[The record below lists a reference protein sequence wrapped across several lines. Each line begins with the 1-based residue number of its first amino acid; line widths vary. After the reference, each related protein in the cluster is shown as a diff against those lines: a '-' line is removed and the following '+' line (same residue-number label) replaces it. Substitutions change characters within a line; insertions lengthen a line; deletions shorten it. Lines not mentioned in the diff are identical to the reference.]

1 SIFRDR
7 SQGLF
12 GEDDTKSP
20 LVICIAAW
28 VCRYCC
34 DGSSSL
40 LSYHSGPVRP
50 WDDLLVLRCLAPG
63 VVRYCLARPPGCL
76 SHGFG
81 RLRRARLRACAALPS
96 AEDFFLWHGA
106 HAALRLSSRWS
117 SPARMWSTSLA
128 RPTQRSG

>member
-1 SIFRDR
+1 FDHNALASIIYFFFQAEDGIRDFHVTGV
-7 SQGLF
+7 QTCAL
-12 GEDDTKSP
+12 P
-20 LVICIAAW
+20 I
-28 VCRYCC
+28 
-34 DGSSSL
+34 SSRL
-40 LSYHSGPVRP
+40 LSYQSGPVRP
-50 WDDLLVLRCLAPG
+50 WDDLLGLRGLAPG
-63 VVRYCLARPPGCL
+63 VGRYCLARPPGCL

-117 SPARMWSTSLA
+117 SPAWMWSTSLA